1 MPSQGED
8 GTQVMPSIGSHKG
21 IQGLA
26 PVPLL
31 FRTWSTPR
39 LKGIQMHIFFMLF
52 FLLGTTQLVYA
63 FDLGDVFKK
72 PKQTEETTTG
82 TGKEEQAAEKTEK
95 KEPSLMDLA
104 ELATGTSTEE
114 EIAIGEEIAGRL
126 LGAAPLVQDE
136 RLQRYVNE
144 VGNWVALQ
152 SNRADLQWYFGVLE
166 SEDINAFAAPGGF
179 IFLTKGLYRKLH
191 NEAEL
196 AGVLGHEIGH
206 VVKRHHLNLI
216 KKSKVIDMGSSLLS
230 QKFGKDKKGGQTIQN
245 LIGNGAEIMARGLD
259 KDAEYEA
266 DRIGVVVASKAG
278 YDAYGLPTVLQEIGH
293 VGASDGSVTL
303 LFKTHPHPDTRL
315 TELGNSMGEKFD
327 KYPEGKSVTGRFYA
341 LAN

>member
-1 MPSQGED
+1 MSPTGY
-8 GTQVMPSIGSHKG
+8 HKG
-21 IQGLA
+21 IQGVASVFLR
-26 PVPLL
+26 
-31 FRTWSTPR
+31 FRSWSTPR
-39 LKGIQMHIFFMLF
+39 SKGILMHIFFMVV
-52 FLLGTTQLVYA
+52 FLIGTTQLTYA
-63 FDLGDVFKK
+63 FDLGDIFKQ
-72 PKQTEETTTG
+72 PKKTEETTTG
-82 TGKEEQAAEKTEK
+82 SGKEVSPAEKTEK
-95 KEPSLMDLA
+95 KQPSLTDLT
-104 ELATGTSTEE
+104 ELAMGTSTEE

-136 RLQRYVNE
+136 GLQRYVNE

-152 SNRADLQWYFGVLE
+152 SNRAELNWYFGVLD

-216 KKSKVIDMGSSLLS
+216 QKSKAIDMGSSLLS
-230 QKFGKDKKGGQTIQN
+230 QKFGKNKKSGEAIQN
-245 LIGNGAEIMARGLD
+245 LIGNGAEIMARELD

-266 DRIGVVVASKAG
+266 DRIGVVVATRAG

-293 VGASDGSVTL
+293 VGSSDSSVAL

-327 KYPEGKSVTGRFYA
+327 KYPEGKSVTDRFYI
-341 LAN
+341 LAK